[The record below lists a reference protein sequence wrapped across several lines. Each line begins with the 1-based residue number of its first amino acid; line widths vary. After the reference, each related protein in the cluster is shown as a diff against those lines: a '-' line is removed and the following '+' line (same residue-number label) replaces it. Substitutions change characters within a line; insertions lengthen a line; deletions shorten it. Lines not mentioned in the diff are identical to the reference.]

1 MQIFAIGRPCAKNA
15 SGLSYKMPFSKLLYR
30 QKNLILLQASL
41 YVSGMSAHFPTCPSS
56 PEEGLKARLH
66 YRLNGPWLK
75 LLHVPFAPRRFS
87 RGMSPPLKSKFCRK
101 RLSKHNCRQNDYLA
115 QSPKRQGFSVPTC
128 CSRCFCQG
136 ATRTFAHAIR
146 CTNVGC
152 VAVRAF
158 CDYRLSRGHS

>member
-1 MQIFAIGRPCAKNA
+1 
-15 SGLSYKMPFSKLLYR
+15 
-30 QKNLILLQASL
+30 
-41 YVSGMSAHFPTCPSS
+41 MSAHFPTCPSS

-75 LLHVPFAPRRFS
+75 LLHVPFAAQPRLAFDTALCGAAIQCPKRANAVFGGIYIRNMQTAHLMPFPPRRFS
-87 RGMSPPLKSKFCRK
+87 RGMSPPLKAKFCRK

-158 CDYRLSRGHS
+158 CDYRLSPGCG